1 MMIALHLYAEPDMD
15 MLPAYLDARSVTA
28 ISVHEHVHEEVVGVD
43 SDGDEVTQPIEESR
57 HWLVVLSCITGSSVI
72 PYKTKQ
78 AAYQS
83 ADILAKE
90 VGMIKNQ
97 ALQTLGGAA
106 RASEA
111 YGSGDIG

>member
-1 MMIALHLYAEPDMD
+1 MMIALHMYAEPDMD

-43 SDGDEVTQPIEESR
+43 SDGGEVTEPIEESR
-57 HWLVVLSCITGSSVI
+57 HWLVVLYCITGSSVI
-72 PYKTKQ
+72 PYHSEQ
-78 AAYQS
+78 AAFTN
-83 ADILAKE
+83 AEILAKE
-90 VGMIKNQ
+90 ISMIKNQ